1 MENSNFTLT
10 TTFENNSPAP
20 QQIFSVYIYIYLY
33 THTHTHTYIYW
44 CYLYT
49 SAPLIFILS
58 LLILLHRLYWL
69 LREVLI
75 ALYRAERELL
85 PLPSVLLM
93 RAAVCTSP
101 PCGGPP
107 WPPLLPWPRKQKIS
121 VRSRFLS
128 RQNYY
133 WENVSPICPVR
144 TFTYTPATGF
154 ELILWT
160 CHICFLGY

>member
-1 MENSNFTLT
+1 MY
-10 TTFENNSPAP
+10 
-20 QQIFSVYIYIYLY
+20 V
-33 THTHTHTYIYW
+33 
-44 CYLYT
+44 CMC
-49 SAPLIFILS
+49 
-58 LLILLHRLYWL
+58 
-69 LREVLI
+69 VCVCD
-75 ALYRAERELL
+75 
-85 PLPSVLLM
+85 PSKTKNKRV
-93 RAAVCTSP
+93 V
-101 PCGGPP
+101 
-107 WPPLLPWPRKQKIS
+107 